1 MHTPSSFLASFTL
14 SLILWCSCLICWD
27 GGGQGSDVIPMY
39 FFGNT
44 SVLSVLKNSVLETL
58 SRTYQVSITIFW
70 GQYGLP
76 IPRKHKVS

>member
-1 MHTPSSFLASFTL
+1 
-14 SLILWCSCLICWD
+14 
-27 GGGQGSDVIPMY
+27 MY